1 MLVPSV
7 ALAQAVPAPPASF
20 DLEAAM
26 REGPP
31 MTEARA
37 VELALANS
45 TSAEQAR
52 AQTRAAQAQVAA
64 ARVAMVPRLEL
75 TARYSHVDG
84 FPDGTIGLMDPA
96 AVEQARAAANMVTD
110 PAARGLF
117 LAQIDT
123 QARGTSIAIPR
134 DQIGFQARLTFPV
147 SDLFFAMLPAL
158 ESSEAALR
166 AQRRREEVADND
178 VRLMTREAYL
188 RLAQA
193 RGLLAVTTQARLQA
207 EAQRAQIESAVRAG
221 FMTEADRLAVEA
233 RVAGLEQSVAG
244 AEQAVALADAALR
257 MLTGEESEVAYGIA
271 EPLTASV
278 PEPQAYAVVVQTAL
292 ARRAELEAI
301 RETITAQRAAGRA
314 SDARG
319 LPHLALY
326 GVADVSNPS
335 PRMIPPRQEFQP
347 SWELGA
353 LLTWSPNDTW
363 AAVHQGE
370 QLASQVAAM
379 EAQLDQLERAVRL
392 EVRQATEQ
400 MRTARRAYE
409 AAERSVEAAQAAYD
423 ARDAQLRAGGA
434 TSADVTAASVELD
447 RARLSLVSAG
457 IDLRVARARLA
468 HAIGE

>member
-1 MLVPSV
+1 MLVPSL

-96 AVEQARAAANMVTD
+96 AVEQARAAANRVTD

-166 AQRRREEVADND
+166 AQRRRAEVADND
-178 VRLMTREAYL
+178 VRRMTREA
-188 RLAQA
+188 
-193 RGLLAVTTQARLQA
+193 
-207 EAQRAQIESAVRAG
+207 
-221 FMTEADRLAVEA
+221 
-233 RVAGLEQSVAG
+233 
-244 AEQAVALADAALR
+244 
-257 MLTGEESEVAYGIA
+257 
-271 EPLTASV
+271 
-278 PEPQAYAVVVQTAL
+278 
-292 ARRAELEAI
+292 
-301 RETITAQRAAGRA
+301 
-314 SDARG
+314 
-319 LPHLALY
+319 
-326 GVADVSNPS
+326 
-335 PRMIPPRQEFQP
+335 
-347 SWELGA
+347 
-353 LLTWSPNDTW
+353 
-363 AAVHQGE
+363 
-370 QLASQVAAM
+370 
-379 EAQLDQLERAVRL
+379 
-392 EVRQATEQ
+392 
-400 MRTARRAYE
+400 
-409 AAERSVEAAQAAYD
+409 
-423 ARDAQLRAGGA
+423 
-434 TSADVTAASVELD
+434 
-447 RARLSLVSAG
+447 
-457 IDLRVARARLA
+457 
-468 HAIGE
+468 